1 MSARNTL
8 PRSTATVLWSLIALG
23 IVLRVLAWGVK
34 GGMHYPD
41 EIFQQLEPAHLL
53 RTGVAWLPW
62 EFGRGLRSWIMPW
75 YYAGLM
81 EVFSWLGVVGHD
93 ALRAVN
99 LHNAVLSAAMIPA
112 AFRMGRALCN
122 KSNTAGHSDSAGLWC
137 AALVACWPTVIYFAP
152 HALMGSP
159 SMICLTW
166 GYAFWLEERRASP
179 GGREALWMGF
189 WFGMAGMIRFTS
201 GLHMLVPLA
210 DLLLRRRARAIAWLV
225 LGALPGML
233 TLGLVDL
240 MTWGRPFFS
249 AIEHFRYNFI
259 EGKSSQHGVSPWHFY
274 LTTSFATRVG
284 PGLLLLVPLVLLSLR
299 RSWPVALA
307 FALPTLL
314 LSTVGHKEE
323 RFVMHN
329 WPLILACTAVGL
341 VAFEQW
347 LHVRVSRRGTGIAIV
362 AVVACILAS
371 NLYGTAQM
379 PWRWRAGIFEA
390 QQFVGTQADATG
402 LLLDDRRHLNGGQLV
417 LSRTIP
423 QRRNDPRWWSHPL
436 FNYAA
441 IKADD
446 SQLRSMTDG
455 GWGQV
460 ARFDDVVVLLRRP
473 NRAITSP
480 GAASR

>member
-284 PGLLLLVPLVLLSLR
+284 PGLLLLVPLPAS
-299 RSWPVALA
+299 
-307 FALPTLL
+307 
-314 LSTVGHKEE
+314 E
-323 RFVMHN
+323 
-329 WPLILACTAVGL
+329 LACRARLCTADAAVVHRGSQRRAL
-341 VAFEQW
+341 RDAQLAAHLGVY
-347 LHVRVSRRGTGIAIV
+347 SRGTGCLRAMAACARV
-362 AVVACILAS
+362 APRHRHRDRRRGGVHSGLEPLWHGPDALALARWDLRGPAVRGYPSRRHGVVAGRSAAS
-371 NLYGTAQM
+371 QWGA
-379 PWRWRAGIFEA
+379 AGAEP
-390 QQFVGTQADATG
+390 
-402 LLLDDRRHLNGGQLV
+402 H
-417 LSRTIP
+417 
-423 QRRNDPRWWSHPL
+423 HPP
-436 FNYAA
+436 APE
-441 IKADD
+441 
-446 SQLRSMTDG
+446 RST
-455 GWGQV
+455 
-460 ARFDDVVVLLRRP
+460 VVVAPAVQLCR
-473 NRAITSP
+473 NQ
-480 GAASR
+480 SR